1 MIQADLLYDDRTNVA
16 SYPTWQAWL
25 RERRPPILVVW
36 GRNDPSFIAP
46 GAEAF
51 KRDAPESEIHLL
63 DAGHF
68 ALDEKNDDI
77 AGLVL
82 AFLAKHSV

>member
-1 MIQADLLYDDRTNVA
+1 MST
-16 SYPTWQAWL
+16 S
-25 RERRPPILVVW
+25 PPILLVW

-51 KRDAPESEIHLL
+51 KRDLPDAEIHLL

-77 AGLVL
+77 ASLVL
-82 AFLAKHSV
+82 AFLAKRVATLARL